1 MYIKNNLIDFADNMY
16 LSVDSLIDTNNM
28 VTGLNITI
36 RKDNVKS
43 CRYDKMYMN
52 MPISR

>member
-28 VTGLNITI
+28 VTGLNITK
-36 RKDNVKS
+36 RKVNVKS
-43 CRYDKMYMN
+43 CRHDKMYMN
-52 MPISR
+52 MPISK